1 MSAVT
6 IDTGGVP
13 NAVTAFRIAAI
24 AEAVSW
30 TGLLVGMVFKY
41 LVVGNDIGV
50 TVFGPIHGGLF
61 LLYLGVTALVYRPLG
76 WSIRTRVL
84 AVVASVP
91 PLGTLVFE
99 RWAWRTG
106 RLSGNARV
114 SVAQAVTRLRRR
126 TRRGAR
132 SAQRRRP

>member
-1 MSAVT
+1 MSGVSAVT
-6 IDTGGVP
+6 VHTDGVP
-13 NAVTAFRIAAI
+13 NAVTVFRVAAI

-61 LLYLGVTALVYRPLG
+61 LLYLAVTALVCRPLG

-84 AVVASVP
+84 AVAASVP
-91 PLGTLVFE
+91 PLGTLVFQ
-99 RWAWRTG
+99 RWARRTG
-106 RLSGNARV
+106 RLSGDARI
-114 SVAQAVTRLRRR
+114 SVAW
-126 TRRGAR
+126 
-132 SAQRRRP
+132 

>member
-61 LLYLGVTALVYRPLG
+61 LFYLGVTALVCRPLG
-76 WSIRTRVL
+76 WSIRTRML

-99 RWAWRTG
+99 RWARRTG

-114 SVAQAVTRLRRR
+114 SATR
-126 TRRGAR
+126 
-132 SAQRRRP
+132 